1 MKYCTIVLVLAIAT
15 AAVMPLTHEN
25 FDEVVN
31 GSKNVFVKFYAPWCG
46 HCQALAPEYEIVG
59 DSFANTESVI
69 IAEVN
74 ADEDRVLA
82 ERFEIQGF
90 PTLKF
95 FPAGE
100 NVEAIDYKD
109 ERNADA
115 MIKFVNEKAGTNVK
129 AKVPVSNVKVLTPSN
144 FDEVVKNS
152 GKVVFVKFYAP
163 WCGHCKHLAP
173 TYKSLGDV
181 FQEETGVIIA
191 ELDAD
196 AHRDVAQTY
205 GVTGFPTLKIFVNGE
220 PKDYNG
226 DRSLEDMV
234 EFVNN
239 AAGTA
244 RRADGTV
251 DTAYGRIPEIDALL
265 AEIKNLNEENMAK
278 VKEALAKVPEEMEAN
293 KKVYENLM
301 KKITEKGVAYIDTEK
316 ARIQRFLMSDSVS
329 KLKKGAFRIRS
340 NVLDAFK
347 SLKPEKTEEEL

>member
-1 MKYCTIVLVLAIAT
+1 M
-15 AAVMPLTHEN
+15 
-25 FDEVVN
+25 
-31 GSKNVFVKFYAPWCG
+31 
-46 HCQALAPEYEIVG
+46 
-59 DSFANTESVI
+59 
-69 IAEVN
+69 
-74 ADEDRVLA
+74 
-82 ERFEIQGF
+82 
-90 PTLKF
+90 
-95 FPAGE
+95 
-100 NVEAIDYKD
+100 
-109 ERNADA
+109 
-115 MIKFVNEKAGTNVK
+115 
-129 AKVPVSNVKVLTPSN
+129 
-144 FDEVVKNS
+144 
-152 GKVVFVKFYAP
+152 
-163 WCGHCKHLAP
+163 
-173 TYKSLGDV
+173 
-181 FQEETGVIIA
+181 
-191 ELDAD
+191 
-196 AHRDVAQTY
+196 
-205 GVTGFPTLKIFVNGE
+205 NGE

-251 DTAYGRIPEIDALL
+251 DTAYGRIPEIYALL

>member
-1 MKYCTIVLVLAIAT
+1 M
-15 AAVMPLTHEN
+15 E
-25 FDEVVN
+25 
-31 GSKNVFVKFYAPWCG
+31 
-46 HCQALAPEYEIVG
+46 Q
-59 DSFANTESVI
+59 
-69 IAEVN
+69 
-74 ADEDRVLA
+74 
-82 ERFEIQGF
+82 
-90 PTLKF
+90 
-95 FPAGE
+95 
-100 NVEAIDYKD
+100 
-109 ERNADA
+109 
-115 MIKFVNEKAGTNVK
+115 
-129 AKVPVSNVKVLTPSN
+129 
-144 FDEVVKNS
+144 
-152 GKVVFVKFYAP
+152 

-205 GVTGFPTLKIFVNGE
+205 GVTGFPTLKVFVTCIFHKQIFVNGE